1 MIPQILVIVLFVMS
15 LSINLVKNGEQ
26 RHDKYSVGWTF
37 VGTLIMSGLLYW
49 GGFFNVFFK

>member
-15 LSINLVKNGEQ
+15 LSFNLAKNGEQ